1 MLKFE
6 LKLKFNRIIP
16 IFVLKARG
24 EETKSMNQK
33 NHLLTISEV
42 SRRLNVPKHT
52 LRFWEKEFDGLFI
65 PLRTQGGQRRF
76 TPEHLAVIEQ
86 IKRQKERGM
95 NLSEIK
101 RDFSSVTPEGSSEKE
116 NRIDQ
121 LARRVAEA
129 VKIEVFQFLEFE
141 RRDP

>member
-1 MLKFE
+1 
-6 LKLKFNRIIP
+6 
-16 IFVLKARG
+16 
-24 EETKSMNQK
+24 MNQK

>member
-1 MLKFE
+1 
-6 LKLKFNRIIP
+6 
-16 IFVLKARG
+16 
-24 EETKSMNQK
+24 MNQK
-33 NHLLTISEV
+33 NHLLTISEA

-52 LRFWEKEFDGLFI
+52 LRFWEKELEGLFV
-65 PLRTQGGQRRF
+65 PFRTQGGQRRF

-101 RDFSSVTPEGSSEKE
+101 RDFSISAHEGSPAK

-121 LARRVAEA
+121 LAHRVAEA
-129 VKIEVFQFLEFE
+129 VKTEVFHFFE
-141 RRDP
+141 SERLDP